1 MKQDTPVQKKVFET
15 FIHDLQ
21 EAAILTDKDHKVVA
35 LTKDALDLL
44 SLDDDSIL
52 MGRHVGCVFE
62 QSSKEW
68 PLAVGSKC
76 EVNFATRYQRQRNV
90 EISLSS
96 IQLDG
101 QEFYLGLL
109 RDLEEIKKL
118 QASLYHA
125 ENRLDELMG
134 NLPVTF
140 FQMKLQE
147 NGTLSFP
154 YISNGVS
161 KLIGL
166 DCEQYQ
172 DNPEA
177 FFAMLDAS
185 DQLKLLRRVK
195 KAALQE
201 DILDEEICLNVS
213 AERKMWLR
221 LFANPRPCDETHT
234 FWDGAVIDVSG
245 QHMLDERLHY
255 LAYHDENTK
264 MPNRLAMEEYL
275 DSLFKEEPAQTF
287 AVMALAI
294 DRLDL
299 VNETLGAETA
309 NYLVQT
315 IAKHLTEALSQEDV
329 YIAHLRA
336 ETFCIVV
343 PHVTDERDVAAIAQ
357 SLLTTMKIPFS
368 VGTRRLDVSVSM
380 GISMSN
386 RDGDCAENLIMNADT
401 ALRRALV
408 TSPGGYRFYVEE
420 MNTRALR
427 VLAYENRLRKALAA
441 REFVPFFQP
450 LIDVKTGEIAGME
463 ALVRWQH
470 PRLGLVSPAE
480 FIPVAEEAGLIGE
493 LCHQVLFETCK
504 TAKGWID
511 MGYKPVPLAVNI
523 SWRQFAQPERLM
535 VLMNEVLQETGLP
548 PELLELELT
557 ESSVMEE
564 PDSAIRTLNDLR
576 DFGVMA
582 SIDDFGTGYSSLS
595 YLKKL
600 PISKLK
606 IDRAFIHEVN
616 ENERDAAI
624 VDAIIMLARA
634 LGLKTVAE
642 GIETREQYEYLK
654 EKGCDLAQGFY
665 FSRPVPAIE
674 MEKMIAQGGFY
685 RKQA

>member
-1 MKQDTPVQKKVFET
+1 MFDA
-15 FIHDLQ
+15 FINDLN
-21 EAAILTDKDHKVVA
+21 EAAILTDRAHMVVA
-35 LTKDALDLL
+35 LSKEALNLL
-44 SLDDDSIL
+44 SMEGESFLL
-52 MGRHVGCVFE
+52 GRHVGCVFD
-62 QSSKEW
+62 QHAKNW
-68 PLAVGSKC
+68 PVAVGTRQEITLK
-76 EVNFATRYQRQRNV
+76 TRYQRQLDV
-90 EISLSS
+90 ELSLSQISLA
-96 IQLDG
+96 G
-101 QEFYLGLL
+101 EEYELGLL
-109 RDLEEIKKL
+109 RDLTEIRKL
-118 QASLYHA
+118 QTDLNQA
-125 ENRLDELMG
+125 ENRLDDMMG
-134 NLPVTF
+134 NLPVTL
-140 FQMKLQE
+140 FQMKLLE
-147 NGTLSFP
+147 NGSLSFP
-154 YISNGVS
+154 YISNGVA

-166 DCEQYQ
+166 DCEQFQ

-177 FFAMLDAS
+177 FFAMLAAR
-185 DQLKLLRRVK
+185 DQVKLLRRVK

-201 DILDEEICLNVS
+201 DVLDEEICLNVT
-213 AERKMWLR
+213 AQHKIWLR
-221 LFANPRPCDETHT
+221 MFANPRPCDETHVL
-234 FWDGAVIDVSG
+234 WDGAVIDVTG
-245 QHMLDERLHY
+245 QHLLDERLHY

-264 MPNRLAMEEYL
+264 MPNRLALEEYL
-275 DSLFKEEPAQTF
+275 QSLFKNDPPQTF

-299 VNETLGAETA
+299 VNETLGGETA
-309 NYLVQT
+309 SYLVQT
-315 IAKHLTEALSQEDV
+315 IANHLTQAMAQKDV

-336 ETFCIVV
+336 ENFCIVV
-343 PHVTDERDVAAIAQ
+343 PNVNDEHDVAGLAQ
-357 SLLTTMKIPFS
+357 RLLATMKIPFS
-368 VGTRRLDVSVSM
+368 VGTRRLDVSVSI

-401 ALRRALV
+401 ALRRALT

-427 VLAYENRLRKALAA
+427 VLAYENRLRKALIA

-450 LIDVKTGEIAGME
+450 LIDVKSGEIAGME

-493 LCHQVLFETCK
+493 LCHQVLFEACNTV
-504 TAKGWID
+504 KGWID
-511 MGYKPVPLAVNI
+511 KGYNPVPLAVNI
-523 SWRQFAQPERLM
+523 SWRQFVQPERLM

-576 DFGVMA
+576 NFGVMA

-606 IDRAFIHEVN
+606 IDRAFIHDVN

-642 GIETREQYEYLK
+642 GIETPEQYEYLK

-665 FSRPVPAIE
+665 FSRPVPAAE
-674 MEKMIAQGGFY
+674 MEKMIAQGVFY
-685 RKQA
+685 QKQP